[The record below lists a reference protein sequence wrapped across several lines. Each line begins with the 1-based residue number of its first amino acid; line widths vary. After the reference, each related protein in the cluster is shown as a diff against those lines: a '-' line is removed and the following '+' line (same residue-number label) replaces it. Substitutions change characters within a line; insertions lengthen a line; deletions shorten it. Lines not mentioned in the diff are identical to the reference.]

1 MSLSMD
7 FGSPKGCVT
16 TVKDGALV
24 REEVAFAEKNA
35 LADELEDFIRA
46 VKATNESGKVVPTK
60 VPGTAGL
67 AALKL
72 AVAIEEASRQNNV
85 KYGFKFSAN

>member
-1 MSLSMD
+1 MD
-7 FGSPKGCVT
+7 FGSPKGCIT
-16 TVKDGALV
+16 SVKDGAIV
-24 REEVAFAEKNA
+24 REEVTFAEKNA

-46 VKATNESGKVVPTK
+46 VKATRAAGKVVPTK

-72 AVAIEEASRQNNV
+72 AVALEEASRKNNE
-85 KYGFKFSAN
+85 KYGFKFSGN